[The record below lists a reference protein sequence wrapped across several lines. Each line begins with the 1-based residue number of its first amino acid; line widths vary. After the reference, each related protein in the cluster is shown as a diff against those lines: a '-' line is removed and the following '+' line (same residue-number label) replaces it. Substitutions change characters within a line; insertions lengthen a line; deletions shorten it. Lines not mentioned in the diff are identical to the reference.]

1 MMTSTD
7 NVTDEGPRHPMTQT
21 DIDKKIDESTAGET
35 GDDIR
40 SDKYAKK
47 KEAQKKQAGRGP
59 NFDKY
64 ADQEDGDTS
73 VNAGVFK

>member
-1 MMTSTD
+1 MASTD
-7 NVTDEGPRHPMTQT
+7 RIAGNEPKHPMSEVEL
-21 DIDKKIDESTAGET
+21 DNKISESTAGET

-40 SDKYAKK
+40 SEKYQKKTPPEK
-47 KEAQKKQAGRGP
+47 KEADHGP

-73 VNAGVFK
+73 ANAGVFN